1 MTYTLYIEIQ
11 QALCK
16 PGPDM
21 VICDEGHRIKNDATN
36 LSQALKR
43 IRTRYIKVVCTND
56 FLTPTLRRR
65 IVMTGYPLQNNLLEY
80 WCMVDF
86 VRPKYLGTKQE
97 FLDLFE
103 RPITN
108 GQCIDSTPAV
118 SIICYN
124 LILFIVIMML
134 AMYIIIIK
142 VVIIPIQ

>member
-1 MTYTLYIEIQ
+1 MTYTSIHIYIEIQ

-43 IRTRYIKVVCTND
+43 IRTKYIKIMCTNS
-56 FLTPTLRRR
+56 FLTPPLRRR

-118 SIICYN
+118 SIVCYN
-124 LILFIVIMML
+124 LILSIM
-134 AMYIIIIK
+134 
-142 VVIIPIQ
+142 

>member
-1 MTYTLYIEIQ
+1 
-11 QALCK
+11 
-16 PGPDM
+16 M

-43 IRTRYIKVVCTND
+43 IRTKYIKIVCTNN
-56 FLTPTLRRR
+56 FLTPPLRRR

-118 SIICYN
+118 SVVCYN
-124 LILFIVIMML
+124 LILSIM
-134 AMYIIIIK
+134 
-142 VVIIPIQ
+142 